1 MADMKNLSN
10 EKFLKIIKNLCKKN
24 NKKDIKI
31 LDWGCGRGD
40 LVKFLND
47 QGYDCYGLEIET
59 NSKIINQ
66 LNLDSNNDIY
76 NKLSFIKDNN
86 ITKFNSNYFDI
97 VITNQVIEHMSNKIS
112 FIEELKRILKTGGFS
127 YNILPAKYRLIEVHL
142 RMPFVHWFPK
152 NIFRRYLIVF
162 FNFFKF
168 NHWAECKSLTFIQQV
183 QYYYE
188 YSIKKTFYSN
198 ASTLFNDFRKRG
210 FNINDCYLKNKIL
223 NNALTQFIKNN
234 FISIEFLATKK

>member
-66 LNLDSNNDIY
+66 LNLDSNKDIY
-76 NKLSFIKDNN
+76 NKLSFIKDDN
-86 ITKFNSNYFDI
+86 ITKFNPP
-97 VITNQVIEHMSNKIS
+97 TK
-112 FIEELKRILKTGGFS
+112 
-127 YNILPAKYRLIEVHL
+127 LI
-142 RMPFVHWFPK
+142 
-152 NIFRRYLIVF
+152 
-162 FNFFKF
+162 
-168 NHWAECKSLTFIQQV
+168 
-183 QYYYE
+183 
-188 YSIKKTFYSN
+188 
-198 ASTLFNDFRKRG
+198 
-210 FNINDCYLKNKIL
+210 
-223 NNALTQFIKNN
+223 
-234 FISIEFLATKK
+234 